1 MSLYSL
7 DDTISQFFAN
17 CTVTREKCNQKAV
30 ELAGE
35 AVKPV
40 WLQGAFSYTVAT
52 EKLLVQF
59 RVPESLLDTK
69 ILDLARK
76 IHGRFVPVCLRSSV
90 FGSLAVYVMEK
101 VPGVT
106 FIEAPSTSSH
116 NSSWQEKTVSD
127 FARFFAESWRN
138 RLAEPYRTEHSL
150 VDIRDKLDKLS
161 QQLPPRF
168 TSVISNISKELDAI
182 FVPSYPLVLSHGD
195 LCEMNIMVDSEAGGI
210 TGIIDWA
217 EAKVLPFGMSLWG
230 VLNMF
235 GFMNCQGWHY
245 HENSSR
251 LESLFWEVFNRNAG
265 EISPNE
271 KRAIKIAERAGL
283 VLRYGFTWDNGVR
296 ERPVTERDASFR
308 YLDAFFSRLKS

>member
-1 MSLYSL
+1 VIAASGSYRWSNYKLHKMSLYSL

-106 FIEAPSTSSH
+106 FIETPSTSSH

-127 FARFFAESWRN
+127 FARCLFQF
-138 RLAEPYRTEHSL
+138 
-150 VDIRDKLDKLS
+150 
-161 QQLPPRF
+161 LPP
-168 TSVISNISKELDAI
+168 K
-182 FVPSYPLVLSHGD
+182 
-195 LCEMNIMVDSEAGGI
+195 
-210 TGIIDWA
+210 
-217 EAKVLPFGMSLWG
+217 K
-230 VLNMF
+230 
-235 GFMNCQGWHY
+235 
-245 HENSSR
+245 
-251 LESLFWEVFNRNAG
+251 
-265 EISPNE
+265 
-271 KRAIKIAERAGL
+271 
-283 VLRYGFTWDNGVR
+283 
-296 ERPVTERDASFR
+296 ASG
-308 YLDAFFSRLKS
+308 